1 MIVGSAASARA
12 ESSLHQA
19 ARLISTSRYTV
30 ALTGA
35 GISTP
40 SGLPDFRSP
49 GKGLWERYDPTAAAS
64 LEAFRHDPQIF
75 YNWVRTMM
83 GEWIAAEP
91 NPAHL
96 ALAQLE
102 SLGRLQALVTQNID
116 ALHER
121 AGSRHV
127 ISLHGTMDTASC
139 GSCYAQTG
147 SQRVLEALH
156 EPGAIPRCERC
167 GGVLKPDVILFG
179 EQLPRAP
186 LEAAIREF
194 RRAELILVAGSSLEV
209 VPAATLP
216 LEGLNRGAHLVIV
229 NRLPTYLD
237 ERADVVLHEDV
248 ALALPALVQRATH
261 DNC

>member
-1 MIVGSAASARA
+1 MTVGSAAPARA
-12 ESSLHQA
+12 ETTLHQA
-19 ARLISTSRYTV
+19 ARLISASRYTV

-49 GKGLWERYDPTAAAS
+49 GTGLWKRYDPAVAAS
-64 LEAFRHDPQIF
+64 LESFRHDPQIF
-75 YNWVRTMM
+75 YHWVRTMM
-83 GEWIAAEP
+83 SEWIAAKP

-127 ISLHGTMDTASC
+127 ISLHGTMDTATC
-139 GSCYAQTG
+139 GCCYAQTG
-147 SQRVLEALH
+147 SQRVLEALR
-156 EPGAIPRCERC
+156 EPNAIPRCERC

-179 EQLPRAP
+179 EQLPRAA
-186 LEAAIREF
+186 LEAAIKEF

-216 LEGLNRGAHLVIV
+216 LEGLDRGAQLIIV
-229 NRLPTYLD
+229 NRIPTYLD
-237 ERADVVLHEDV
+237 ERAQVVLHEDV
-248 ALALPALVQRATH
+248 ALALPALLQLVDH
-261 DNC
+261 DKR

>member
-1 MIVGSAASARA
+1 MIVGSAAPARA
-12 ESSLHQA
+12 ETSLHQA
-19 ARLISTSRYTV
+19 ARLISASRYTV

-49 GKGLWERYDPTAAAS
+49 GKGLWERYDPAASAS

-75 YNWVRTMM
+75 YNWVRSMM

-102 SLGRLQALVTQNID
+102 SIGRLQALVTQNID

-127 ISLHGTMDTASC
+127 ISLHGTMDSATC

-156 EPGAIPRCERC
+156 EPGAVPRCERC

-209 VPAATLP
+209 VPAAALP
-216 LEGLNRGAHLVIV
+216 LEGLDRGAQLIVV
-229 NRLPTYLD
+229 NRIPTYLD
-237 ERADVVLHEDV
+237 ERATVVLHEDV
-248 ALALPALVQRATH
+248 ALALPALLQMVDH
-261 DNC
+261 DKR